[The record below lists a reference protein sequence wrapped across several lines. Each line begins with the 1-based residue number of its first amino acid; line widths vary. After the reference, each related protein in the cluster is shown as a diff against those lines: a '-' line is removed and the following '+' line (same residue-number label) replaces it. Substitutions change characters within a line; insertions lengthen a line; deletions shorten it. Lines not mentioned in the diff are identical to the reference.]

1 MKRNLIY
8 LVVAACALLAVSC
21 NRKVDFEYVKYA
33 TLCTTSYNVAEDAG
47 EFTIPV
53 VLMNGAG
60 GEAQIS
66 VSLEALTAEE
76 GADYELVTPVNG
88 ILNFTGDADTLN
100 VVVAVTSHVG
110 VNTGNK
116 AFNVKLSSLTDGV
129 QCGNI
134 NTARVTIADL
144 DHPLAGFVGD
154 WDGAPVFASDPPEAI
169 PTTLSISIDD
179 EDETNTR
186 MYIIGLEAAYAQYA
200 VPVVGVYDAD
210 RAIVTVQAGQQA
222 MYVSSAYNF
231 IFIGLDESWANII
244 NLEMKYDAAAGTLT
258 TLNTYGVVDN
268 NTGDLYT
275 AYEPGAV
282 FTKK

>member
-21 NRKVDFEYVKYA
+21 NRKCDFEYVKYA

-47 EFTIPV
+47 EFSVPV
-53 VLMNGAG
+53 ILMNGKG
-60 GEAQIS
+60 GEAQFS
-66 VSLEALTAEE
+66 VNLEALTAEE
-76 GADYELVTPVNG
+76 GVDYELISPANG
-88 ILNFTGDADTLN
+88 ILNFTGETDTLN
-100 VVVAVTSHVG
+100 VVIAVTSYLG

-116 AFNVKLSSLTDGV
+116 AFNVCLSSLTDGV
-129 QCGNI
+129 QCGNV
-134 NTARVTIADL
+134 NKARVTIADL
-144 DHPLAGFVGD
+144 DHPLAAFVGD

-186 MYIIGLEAAYAQYA
+186 MYIIGLEAAYPQYS

-210 RAIVTVQAGQQA
+210 RSIVTVQAGQQT
-222 MYVSSAYNF
+222 MYVGSTYNF
-231 IFIGLDESWANII
+231 ILIGLDASWDNII

-258 TLNTYGVVDN
+258 TLNTYGALDN
-268 NTGDLYT
+268 NSGSLYS